1 MSWRGLVSGGL
12 LMADLIVTV
21 QPGSNLDAVADE
33 LAKAGFQVHGKLAAV
48 GAITGSTQDP
58 DLARLRR
65 IPGVAD
71 VGQDLPIQLNP
82 PGTPR

>member
-1 MSWRGLVSGGL
+1 
-12 LMADLIVTV
+12 MADLIVTV
-21 QPGSNLDAVADE
+21 QPGSNLDAIAE
-33 LAKAGFQVHGKLAAV
+33 QLAKAGFQVHEKLAAV

-58 DLARLRR
+58 DLAQLRR